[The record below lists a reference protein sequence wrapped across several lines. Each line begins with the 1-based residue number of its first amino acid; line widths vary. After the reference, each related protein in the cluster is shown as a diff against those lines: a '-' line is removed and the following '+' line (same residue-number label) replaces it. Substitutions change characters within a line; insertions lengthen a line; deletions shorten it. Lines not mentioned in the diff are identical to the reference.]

1 MSEKDSDNEL
11 LPEYD
16 DYTVSSETIVQPEAG
31 KLPTLKQRDHSLPLP
46 LTAENI
52 EAFKDIVRHMIHLDP
67 IDFDNMCTYI
77 QLLLIA
83 DVRDNNYTRFLRG
96 VRERFIDPV
105 VTSSTRRYRHTPER
119 IEDLRILLG
128 YFEMIDVDEF
138 MAAFQQGVN
147 QPN

>member
-16 DYTVSSETIVQPEAG
+16 DYTVSSETIVQPEAS

-67 IDFDNMCTYI
+67 IDF
-77 QLLLIA
+77 A
-83 DVRDNNYTRFLRG
+83 DFV
-96 VRERFIDPV
+96 PV
-105 VTSSTRRYRHTPER
+105 
-119 IEDLRILLG
+119 
-128 YFEMIDVDEF
+128 
-138 MAAFQQGVN
+138 
-147 QPN
+147 